1 MNLKDIA
8 GDIMERYEDKYHQIR
23 INLRQDLEKAEKYN
37 DDIKAE
43 KRQAAY
49 NKAMERAEALKAD
62 YIDKLKKR
70 VDSKENE
77 FKRQQETRL
86 RQEKELNVER
96 KTFNAMQQLLTQQII
111 NGGNEQQI
119 KDHLLDNLENRK
131 IAEMM
136 SYHYADKEGA
146 DEIRNKINDA
156 LTEPIDHIDS
166 LRGRVNHMDAMG
178 EVINFGD
185 VDHNFEND
193 IRGNSAADHYF
204 G

>member
-37 DDIKAE
+37 DELKSE
-43 KRQAAY
+43 KRQTAY
-49 NKAMERAEALKAD
+49 NKAMERAEALKSD

-70 VDSKENE
+70 VDSKEKE

-86 RQEKELNVER
+86 RQEQNLKVEHKTLN
-96 KTFNAMQQLLTQQII
+96 TMQQLLTQQII

-131 IAEMM
+131 VAEMM

-146 DEIRNKINDA
+146 DDIRNKINDS
-156 LTEPIDHIDS
+156 LTEPIDHISD
-166 LRGRVNHMDAMG
+166 LRGRVNHMEAMG

-185 VDHNFEND
+185 GDHNIENE
-193 IRGNSAADHYF
+193 IKGNSAADHYF

>member
-49 NKAMERAEALKAD
+49 NRAMERAEALKAD

-86 RQEKELNVER
+86 RQEKDLNVER
-96 KTFNAMQQLLTQQII
+96 KTFNAMQQLLTQQIL
-111 NGGNEQQI
+111 NGGNEEQI

-146 DEIRNKINDA
+146 DDIRNKINDS
-156 LTEPIDHIDS
+156 LTEPIDHIGD
-166 LRGRVNHMDAMG
+166 LRGRVKHMDAMR

-185 VDHNFEND
+185 VDHNIEND
-193 IRGNSAADHYF
+193 IKGNAAADHYF